1 MLRIIQSKSVE
12 QAKSYYTLGL
22 KQERLGQGEY
32 YVPEQELQGQWKG
45 LGAERLGLHGAIDPK
60 AFDALCENRHPL
72 TGQPLTARTR
82 KERRVGYDFNF
93 HCPKSVSVVHG
104 LTGDERILVA
114 FQEAVS
120 TTMREIEAD
129 ARTRVRVKGADL
141 DRTTGNLVWGEF
153 THFTARPVDGKPD
166 PHLHAHCFTF
176 NATWDQVEQ
185 RWKAAQLGGIKR
197 DARYYEAVFHAR
209 LSRKMA
215 DLGYSIRREKA
226 FWEIDGIPESVLKKF
241 SKRTEL
247 IEKAAKEQGIT
258 DPGAKAALGAKTRKG
273 KVSLTGKQ
281 LQAEWISRLSPTE
294 QKALNAVRANAH
306 GGGISLQQIT
316 SQQALDFATEHCF
329 EKLSVVPE
337 RQLLEEALRFGLGHV
352 EIEFLQKEFSKRGWI
367 RREIDGQWCCTT
379 PEVLSEERVCIRFV
393 RAGRG
398 TCRQMVP
405 GRYRFQNDRL
415 SEEQQSAILHL
426 IHSRDRVI
434 ALRGAAGTGK
444 TTLMKEAVSAMEV
457 GGRQVFPFA
466 PSAEASRGVLRKEG
480 FSQAQTVAHLLEN
493 KALHERVKGQVL
505 WIDEAG
511 LLSTR
516 QMREVFDLAEKQQC
530 RVVLA
535 GDTAQ
540 HRAVERGD
548 ALRLLET
555 HAGMQSAVLAVNRR
569 QQQQRHREA
578 VALLRQGR
586 AEEGLRQLDQLKAIA
601 VIPEEGKRYRQLAKD
616 YVHALNQKKQVLAV
630 SPTHGEG
637 ALVTSAIRQA
647 LRENQQLR
655 AKERPFPMLQDLRW
669 SAAQR
674 REAHRYQPGMV
685 VQFHRDTEE
694 FKQGEQL
701 RVIGQGDGQSVL
713 VERNNGAKQPLP
725 LRQSMPFQVFEENP
739 IALAAGD
746 RVRITRNGKTVEG
759 LPLSN
764 GEMVQV
770 KGFTKQG
777 DIRLTN
783 NQVLGRGFGHL
794 SYGYCV
800 TSHASQGKTVDQV
813 FIAQSCRSERA
824 ASQEQFY
831 VSASRFRES
840 IRIYTDDPD
849 VLRYS
854 ILQSGKR
861 LSAMDLAGGVRLKM
875 ETPRQRIWNSVF
887 QASRRRM
894 TELLQSR
901 ISQALAP
908 LVQSVRPKLSQGLKI

>member
-12 QAKSYYTLGL
+12 QAQSYYTLGL

-60 AFDALCENRHPL
+60 AFDALCENRHPQ
-72 TGQPLTARTR
+72 TGQSLTPRTR

-104 LTGDERILVA
+104 LTGDERILSA
-114 FQEAVS
+114 FQDAVS

-129 ARTRVRVKGADL
+129 ARTRVRVKGADV
-141 DRTTGNLVWGEF
+141 DRTTGNLIWGEF

-185 RWKAAQLGGIKR
+185 RWKAAQLGNIKR
-197 DARYYEAVFHAR
+197 DARYYEAAFHAR
-209 LSRKMA
+209 LSRQMA

-226 FWEIDGIPESVLKKF
+226 FWEIDGVPESVLKKF

-247 IEKAAKEQGIT
+247 IEKAAKDKGIT
-258 DPGAKAALGAKTRKG
+258 NPLAKAALGAKTRKG
-273 KVSLTGKQ
+273 KLSHTGKE
-281 LQAEWISRLSPTE
+281 LQAEWISRLSPAE
-294 QKALNAVRANAH
+294 QNALNAVRANAH
-306 GGGISLQQIT
+306 GGKIPLQRIT
-316 SQQALDFATEHCF
+316 PEQALDYAAEHCF

-337 RQLLEEALRFGLGHV
+337 RQLLEEALRYGVGHV
-352 EIEFLQKEFSKRGWI
+352 EIESVQKEFSKREWI

-379 PEVLSEERVCIRFV
+379 PEVLFEESVCIRFV
-393 RAGRG
+393 REGRG
-398 TCRQMVP
+398 TCRQLVP

-415 SEEQQSAILHL
+415 SEEQQSAVLHL
-426 IHSRDRVI
+426 IHSRDRVM

-444 TTLMKEAVSAMEV
+444 TTLMKEAVAAMEA
-457 GGRQVFPFA
+457 GGKQVFPFA

-480 FSQAQTVAHLLEN
+480 FSKAQTVAHLLEN
-493 KALHERVKGQVL
+493 KALHERVKNQVL

-516 QMREVFDLAEKQQC
+516 QMQGIFELAEKQQC

-601 VIPEEGKRYRQLAKD
+601 VIPDEGKRYQQLAQD

-637 ALVTSAIRQA
+637 AQVTSAIRQA
-647 LRENQQLR
+647 LRENHQLR
-655 AKERPFPMLQDLRW
+655 AKEKVFPMLQDLRW
-669 SAAQR
+669 SVAQR
-674 REAHRYQPGMV
+674 REVHRYQPGMV
-685 VQFHRDTEE
+685 VQFHRDTEG
-694 FKQGEQL
+694 FRQGEQV
-701 RVIGQGDGQSVL
+701 RVLGKGDGQSVL
-713 VERNNGAKQPLP
+713 VERNNGIKQPLP
-725 LRQSMPFQVFEENP
+725 LRQSMPFQVFEEKP
-739 IALAAGD
+739 IALAVGD

-777 DIRLTN
+777 DIRLSN

-824 ASQEQFY
+824 ASREQFY
-831 VSASRFRES
+831 VSVSRFRES
-840 IRIYTDDPD
+840 IRIYTDDPH

-854 ILQSGKR
+854 ILQSGNR
-861 LSAMDLAGGVRLKM
+861 LSAMDLAGGLRLKM
-875 ETPRQRIWNSVF
+875 KTPRQRIWHSVF
-887 QASRRRM
+887 QASRKRM
-894 TELLQSR
+894 TELIQSR
-901 ISQALAP
+901 INQTLVP
-908 LVQSVRPKLSQGLKI
+908 LVPPKFSQGLKI